1 MGKTYRRV
9 KTESHKRKINSKA
22 TRRQD
27 VNTYEE
33 FDGSTFQIRL
43 EATGDDRCETS
54 KDCEEDN

>member
-22 TRRQD
+22 SRRQD

-33 FDGSTFQIRL
+33 LDATIFQIRL
-43 EATGDDRCETS
+43 EASGDDGCENP
-54 KDCEEDN
+54 KDSEENS